1 MQRRMGSA
9 APILIFFAHFGLA
22 QSPIRV
28 LASNGMR
35 TVVEQLQPAAEKAVG
50 QNLAIEFN
58 STTGLQPKL
67 ESGQGYDVAIVTV
80 EMMDELV
87 KSGKIAPKS
96 RVNLARG
103 AIGVGIRAG
112 ASKPDIK
119 TPEAMKQA
127 LLKVKAVSYA
137 QDGASRPA
145 IEKMF
150 ANMGIA
156 EQMKTRSLLEQG
168 SVRSAGRVAAGDS
181 DFVMTLASEIL
192 PIKGVELAG
201 LLPAQYQGYVS
212 FSAGVAAGAVNPFQA
227 TTLVKFLASPANA
240 AVYKAKGLEPR

>member
-35 TVVEQLQPAAEKAVG
+35 TVAEQLQPAAEKAVG

-87 KSGKIAPKS
+87 KSGKIARQS
-96 RVNLARG
+96 GARRNRRG
-103 AIGVGIRAG
+103 HPR
-112 ASKPDIK
+112 
-119 TPEAMKQA
+119 
-127 LLKVKAVSYA
+127 
-137 QDGASRPA
+137 
-145 IEKMF
+145 
-150 ANMGIA
+150 
-156 EQMKTRSLLEQG
+156 
-168 SVRSAGRVAAGDS
+168 GRVQ
-181 DFVMTLASEIL
+181 T
-192 PIKGVELAG
+192 
-201 LLPAQYQGYVS
+201 
-212 FSAGVAAGAVNPFQA
+212 
-227 TTLVKFLASPANA
+227 
-240 AVYKAKGLEPR
+240 